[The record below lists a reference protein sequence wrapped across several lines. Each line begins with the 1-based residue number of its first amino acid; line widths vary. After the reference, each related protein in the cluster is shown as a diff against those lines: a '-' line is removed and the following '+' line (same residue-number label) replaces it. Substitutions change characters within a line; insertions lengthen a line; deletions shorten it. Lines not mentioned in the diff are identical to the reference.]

1 MFPEEHQ
8 VVWGQGPDGDFA
20 DTPNTCDEERNK
32 HAENKGKSLRYLPS
46 HSDIEDR
53 CVDSSMRP
61 GQGRSS
67 IAAQLKGWQQPNRTL
82 VIS

>member
-8 VVWGQGPDGDFA
+8 VVWGQGPDGDFV
-20 DTPNTCDEERNK
+20 DSPNTCDEERHK
-32 HAENKGKSLRYLPS
+32 HAENKGKPS
-46 HSDIEDR
+46 SVPPITFRHWGEVCR
-53 CVDSSMRP
+53 QP